1 MPTVAAKKKP
11 ARKATRARRS
21 AAPRARL
28 TPPPGL
34 KASEIADRL
43 PPPSADFDAEAVER
57 VIACRSDR

>member
-1 MPTVAAKKKP
+1 MPTAAAKKPTGKP
-11 ARKATRARRS
+11 ALARRA

-28 TPPPGL
+28 TPPPGI
-34 KASEIADRL
+34 KAAKIADLL